1 MSMNWI
7 RKTLFTLHVIVGIGG
22 LAGGYG
28 CLSDIYNPLG
38 APLSLLENSPFTSY
52 FFPGLFLLFII
63 GLSNIVCSILVLRY
77 PIVGMMGSLA
87 LGIALS
93 AWIVIQCIIL
103 QDIVA
108 LHIIFLVVGLVQTGL
123 SLWQLIQSGDL
134 AYLLRELIN

>member
-1 MSMNWI
+1 MNWI
-7 RKTLFTLHVIVGIGG
+7 RKTLFTLHLIVGIGG

-63 GLSNIVCSILVLRY
+63 GLGNIVCSILVLRY

-103 QDIVA
+103 QGIVA

-123 SLWQLIQSGDL
+123 SLWKLIQSGDL
-134 AYLLRELIN
+134 AYLLGELIN

>member
-63 GLSNIVCSILVLRY
+63 GLGNIVCSILVLRY

>member
-1 MSMNWI
+1 MNWI

-63 GLSNIVCSILVLRY
+63 GLGNIVCSILVLRY

>member
-1 MSMNWI
+1 MNWI
-7 RKTLFTLHVIVGIGG
+7 RKILFILHVIVGIGG
-22 LAGGYG
+22 MAGGYG
-28 CLSDIYNPLG
+28 CLADIYNPLG

-52 FFPGLFLLFII
+52 FIPGLFLFGII
-63 GLSNIVCSILVLRY
+63 GLGNIVCSLLVWRY
-77 PIVGMMGSLA
+77 SIVGTLSSLA
-87 LGIALS
+87 LGFALS
-93 AWIVIQCIIL
+93 AWIVIQCVIL

>member
-1 MSMNWI
+1 
-7 RKTLFTLHVIVGIGG
+7 
-22 LAGGYG
+22 
-28 CLSDIYNPLG
+28 
-38 APLSLLENSPFTSY
+38 LENSPFTSY

-63 GLSNIVCSILVLRY
+63 GLGNIVCSILVLRY